1 MNSLD
6 NLKSVLEREI
16 DKVTSKGEI
25 APTEIKAVGE
35 AVDII
40 KDIETICAMKEYGQE
55 DDMYSMENRGY
66 STRRMPRYPMYR
78 DSYAY
83 DNSYENMSYRDMNSN
98 ARGGRGNYSMHT
110 EKEEMIEKL
119 ERMMNNAT
127 SEKER
132 RDIMD
137 CINKLEA

>member
-1 MNSLD
+1 MKSLD

-16 DKVTSKGEI
+16 DKVTAKGEI
-25 APTEIKAVGE
+25 TPTEIKAVGD
-35 AVDII
+35 AVDIL

-66 STRRMPRYPMYR
+66 STRRMTRYPDVYR
-78 DSYAY
+78 DSYDGSYNGY
-83 DNSYENMSYRDMNSN
+83 DDMSYN
-98 ARGGRGNYSMHT
+98 RGRNYSRHS

-132 RDIMD
+132 RDLME
-137 CINKLEA
+137 CIQKLEKD

>member
-25 APTEIKAVGE
+25 TPTEIKALGD
-35 AVDII
+35 AVDIL

-66 STRRMPRYPMYR
+66 STRRMSRYPGMYR
-78 DSYAY
+78 DSY
-83 DNSYENMSYRDMNSN
+83 SYENSYDNMRYENNRSNGRNSY
-98 ARGGRGNYSMHT
+98 GGHD
-110 EKEEMIEKL
+110 EKEEMIYKL
-119 ERMMNNAT
+119 EHMMNNAKND
-127 SEKER
+127 KER
-132 RDIMD
+132 MAYVDAIESL
-137 CINKLEA
+137 KHS